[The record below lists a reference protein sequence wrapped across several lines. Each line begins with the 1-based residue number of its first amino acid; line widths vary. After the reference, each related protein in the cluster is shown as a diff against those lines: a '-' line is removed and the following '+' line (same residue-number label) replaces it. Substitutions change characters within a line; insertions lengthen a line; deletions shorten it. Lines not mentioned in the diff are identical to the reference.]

1 MNAPVAGAV
10 ERVFAQFLDL
20 ERVTR
25 AARTTEQL
33 AYSLVN
39 DGQAL
44 FGFRHA
50 ALLIAGK
57 VRAVTGVSSV
67 EPNAPF
73 VAFVEHAVAQLFKL
87 ERAKPATVV
96 PMDAFTVS
104 VREDWQSLSAP
115 QVFWL
120 PLLDHKG
127 EVFGGLWLARDNPW
141 SPSEQVLLAQLG
153 DTYSH
158 AWLALQPRRPW
169 RLRFTRKRQAL
180 LVVLAL
186 LSLLIPVRQSVL
198 APAEVVPLAGRV
210 VAAPLDGVVAEFLVK
225 PNQTVKTGDL
235 LVRFEST
242 TLKAQADVAQRALG
256 VAEAELK
263 ANAQRAFADAESS
276 SKIDLLAARVEQKR
290 AERDYAAELLKR
302 SEVRAERDGI
312 AVFADAE
319 RWTGKP
325 IQTGERLM
333 EIADPNQAEL
343 RIELAVGDAIALT
356 SDAEVALFLDS
367 DPLQRYSAKLERV
380 AYEAQSTP
388 AGQLAYRLDASFTDT
403 PVPRIGLRG
412 TAKLFGQRAPLAL
425 YLLRRPLAGLRQS
438 VGL

>member
-1 MNAPVAGAV
+1 MNAPISGGA
-10 ERVFAQFLDL
+10 EQVFARFLDL
-20 ERVTR
+20 ERLTR
-25 AARTTEQL
+25 AARTPAQL

-39 DGQAL
+39 DSQAL

-57 VRAVTGVSSV
+57 VQAVTGVSAV
-67 EPNAPF
+67 DPNAPF
-73 VAFVEHAVAQLFKL
+73 VAFVEQAVAQLFKL
-87 ERAKPATVV
+87 NILKQARVIPQDGLSESIRA
-96 PMDAFTVS
+96 
-104 VREDWQSLSAP
+104 DWQSLSAA

-120 PLLDHKG
+120 PLVDHQG
-127 EVFGGLWLARDNPW
+127 EVFGGLWLARDTPW
-141 SPSEQVLLAQLG
+141 NPSEQVLLSQLG

-158 AWLALQPRRPW
+158 AWLALQPRKPW
-169 RLRFTRKRQAL
+169 RLRWTRKRQVLLVAAAL
-180 LVVLAL
+180 LA
-186 LSLLIPVRQSVL
+186 LLIPVRQSVL
-198 APAEVVPLAGRV
+198 APAEVVPLGGRV
-210 VAAPLDGVVAEFLVK
+210 VAAPLDGVISEFLVK

-235 LVRFEST
+235 LLKFENT
-242 TLKAQADVAQRALG
+242 TLTAQADVSQRALG

-263 ANAQRAFADAESS
+263 ANSQRSFADAESS

-290 AERDYAAELLKR
+290 AERDYARELLKR

-325 IQTGERLM
+325 VQTGERLM

-343 RIELAVGDAIALT
+343 RIELAVGDAIALEPGAQV
-356 SDAEVALFLDS
+356 SLFLDS
-367 DPLQRYSAKLERV
+367 DPLQRHQAKLERS
-380 AYEAQSTP
+380 AYEAQPT
-388 AGQLAYRLDASFTDT
+388 AGGQLAYRLDANFDAA
-403 PVPRIGLRG
+403 PPRIGLRG
-412 TAKLFGQRAPLAL
+412 TAKIFGDRAPLAL